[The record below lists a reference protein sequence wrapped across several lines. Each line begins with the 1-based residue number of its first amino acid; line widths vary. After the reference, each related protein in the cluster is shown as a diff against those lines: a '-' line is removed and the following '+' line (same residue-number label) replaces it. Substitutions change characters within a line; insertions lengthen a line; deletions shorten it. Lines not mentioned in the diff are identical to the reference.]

1 MSNNCIKIGKWYSSY
16 KFLFLTI
23 IFCLLK
29 DVAFGSADYL
39 SFKYIKTL
47 DAGNISNCFLIRE
60 SFCYFFSII
69 VGFVFYNLYSK
80 YSGENDYTNQSS
92 QNLEINN
99 SIRKATGELEL
110 IYSEQEIRIY
120 PSTKL
125 VLIIFLWVF
134 QEEFIAYFKNVMLQL
149 DFWMLELIAVHFLMK
164 KIFKKEAYDHQK
176 LMLWFC
182 AVPFILKLTT
192 IILPFYDDNNVLKK
206 EDEKDKYKYSKSI
219 DKLKIIYVAEP
230 FLLSIGLLLY
240 FVLIFFRAYVI
251 TKIKWLIDLKFIS
264 SNKIFILYNF
274 VGFIFCISISIIA
287 TFIPCN
293 SSNKIEGFYT
303 IKDYF
308 CSVKYNDRK
317 YLDNFIVYFKGL
329 NFNDDAKYEIIALI
343 FGVIFFCF
351 YKFFCLKIIEFL
363 SPVYFIFSFP
373 IYYIFNKIYLLV
385 LNIIKNKDNYILDIG
400 YAKEKLILD
409 FISDIVSVI
418 GYLIYLEII
427 ELHFC
432 KFDYNIRRNINDRGD
447 LDANKN
453 EIEKSNKS
461 SSFSSSQGQNNSEEE
476 KEISL

>member
-1 MSNNCIKIGKWYSSY
+1 
-16 KFLFLTI
+16 
-23 IFCLLK
+23 
-29 DVAFGSADYL
+29 
-39 SFKYIKTL
+39 
-47 DAGNISNCFLIRE
+47 
-60 SFCYFFSII
+60 
-69 VGFVFYNLYSK
+69 
-80 YSGENDYTNQSS
+80 
-92 QNLEINN
+92 
-99 SIRKATGELEL
+99 
-110 IYSEQEIRIY
+110 
-120 PSTKL
+120 
-125 VLIIFLWVF
+125 
-134 QEEFIAYFKNVMLQL
+134 MLQL

-274 VGFIFCISISIIA
+274 VGFIFCISISMIA